1 MPPGAKMRTK
11 RKSKVPRSSD
21 MKAFM
26 IGMAA
31 LVAITVVAAV
41 GLGAI
46 DMSAEQVYSSTSGN
60 VRL

>member
-1 MPPGAKMRTK
+1 
-11 RKSKVPRSSD
+11 

-26 IGMAA
+26 MGMAV

-41 GLGAI
+41 GLGTI
-46 DMSAEQVYSSTSGN
+46 NMSAEEVYSSTSGN

>member
-1 MPPGAKMRTK
+1 
-11 RKSKVPRSSD
+11 

-41 GLGAI
+41 GLSSI

>member
-1 MPPGAKMRTK
+1 
-11 RKSKVPRSSD
+11 

-31 LVAITVVAAV
+31 MVAITVVAAV
-41 GLGAI
+41 GLSAI
-46 DMSAEQVYSSTSGN
+46 DMSAEQIYSSTSGN